1 MERIRV
7 ASLFGAVGGFIMGDH
22 LKPCLELRIDPECV
36 LLTGEEK
43 PMAATS
49 DYLALDLGAESGR
62 GLLGRFDGEQ
72 LVLEEIHRF
81 PNGPVK
87 MLDTLYWDLP
97 RLFEDLKTALGK
109 AAAPRTGLDGIGV
122 DTWGVDFGLVG
133 RGDTLLGNP
142 VHYRDARTEG
152 MLQAAFEKVSRERI
166 YEITGLQ
173 FMPFNTIYQL
183 LALKQA
189 NSPILDVAETL
200 LMMPD
205 LLGWLL
211 TGRRAGERT
220 DASTTQLLDP
230 RSGTWSAELC
240 RALDL
245 PHGILPSLIEP
256 GSELGPLRKSVMD
269 EVGMARPVTVIA
281 PATHD
286 TASAVAAVPALH
298 SLSLSAPPDWCY
310 LSSGTW
316 SLLGVEVSQPVINAE
331 TMRYNF
337 TNEGGV
343 AGTTR
348 LLKNIM
354 GLWLVQESR
363 RTWARAG
370 REMTYEELTAR
381 AQASPPFSSLVDPDD
396 SSFLAPGDMPA
407 RLAAFCTRTGQ
418 APPGDE
424 GAFVRCCLESLAL
437 KYRWTIERL
446 EAILGTAIK
455 TIHVVGG
462 GSKNKLLCQFT
473 ADACGRPVHAGPVE
487 ATAIGN
493 ILMQAIGRQRLSSI
507 ADLRAVVARSFPVT
521 VYEPR
526 DTTAWTDAA
535 GRFGEFLRL

>member
-1 MERIRV
+1 
-7 ASLFGAVGGFIMGDH
+7 
-22 LKPCLELRIDPECV
+22 
-36 LLTGEEK
+36 
-43 PMAATS
+43 MAMTS

-97 RLFEDLKTALGK
+97 RLFAEIKTALGK
-109 AAAPRTGLDGIGV
+109 AASSEDGLDGIGV

-142 VHYRDARTEG
+142 VHYRDARTDG
-152 MLQAAFEKVSRERI
+152 MLQAAFQRVPRERI

-173 FMPFNTIYQL
+173 FLPFNTIYQL
-183 LALKQA
+183 LALKHTA
-189 NSPILDVAETL
+189 SPLLDVAETL

-205 LLGWLL
+205 LIGWLL

-230 RSGTWSAELC
+230 RTGAWSDELC
-240 RALDL
+240 QSLDL
-245 PHGILPSLIEP
+245 PRAILPPLIES
-256 GSELGPLRKSVMD
+256 GSELGPLRSSLAD
-269 EVGMARPVTVIA
+269 ELGIARPVTVMA

-286 TASAVAAVPALH
+286 TASAVAAVPA
-298 SLSLSAPPDWCY
+298 SGSASSAPPDWCY

-316 SLLGVEVSQPVINAE
+316 SLLGVEVSRPVINAE

-381 AQASPPFSSLVDPDD
+381 AQVAPPFSALVDPDD
-396 SSFLAPGDMPA
+396 TSFLAPGDMPA

-418 APPGDE
+418 APPRDE

-446 EAILGTAIK
+446 EAILGTTIK

-462 GSKNKLLCQFT
+462 GTKNELLCQFT

-493 ILMQAIGRQRLSSI
+493 ILMQAIGREKLGSI
-507 ADLRAVVARSFPVT
+507 ADLREVVARSFPVT

-526 DTTAWTDAA
+526 DPSAWNDAHA
-535 GRFGEFLRL
+535 RFAALVAAS

>member
-1 MERIRV
+1 
-7 ASLFGAVGGFIMGDH
+7 
-22 LKPCLELRIDPECV
+22 
-36 LLTGEEK
+36 
-43 PMAATS
+43 MATTT

-62 GLLGRFDGEQ
+62 GLLGRFDGHQ
-72 LVLEEIHRF
+72 LALEEVHRF
-81 PNGPVK
+81 PNGPVRL
-87 MLDTLYWDLP
+87 LDTLHWDLP
-97 RLFEDLKTALGK
+97 RLFEELKTALGK
-109 AAAPRTGLDGIGV
+109 AAGSGAALDGIGV

-152 MLQAAFEKVSRERI
+152 MLEAAFARVSRERI

-183 LALKQA
+183 LALKRA
-189 NSPILDVAETL
+189 NSPLLEAAETL

-230 RSGTWSAELC
+230 RDGTWSDELC
-240 RALDL
+240 RALEL
-245 PHGILPSLIEP
+245 PRAILPSLIEP

-286 TASAVAAVPALH
+286 TASAVAAVPA
-298 SLSLSAPPDWCY
+298 SGASSPSAPPDWCY

-316 SLLGVEVSQPVINAE
+316 SLLGVEVPHPVINAE

-337 TNEGGV
+337 TNEGGA

-370 REMTYEELTAR
+370 RDMTYEELTAR
-381 AQASPPFSSLVDPDD
+381 AQVAPPFASLVDPDD

-407 RLAAFCTRTGQ
+407 RIAAFCTRSGQ
-418 APPGDE
+418 PVPRDE

-446 EAILGTAIK
+446 ESILGTAIK

-462 GSKNKLLCQFT
+462 GTKNTLLCQFA

-493 ILMQAIGRQRLSSI
+493 ILMQALGRKKLGSI
-507 ADLRAVVARSFPVT
+507 AELRAVVARSFPVT
-521 VYEPR
+521 IYEPR
-526 DTTAWTDAA
+526 DTAAWTDAA
-535 GRFGEFLRL
+535 GRFGDLVRS